1 MSDKKPLPLPLANL
15 ISRLITCLER
25 APNSFIA
32 LFARVGIAGVFW
44 KSAMTKI
51 TFDGDVSDSLVD
63 QLMGVLS
70 FKWTISENTFMLFQ
84 YEYNLPVI
92 SYHLAAL
99 MGTAVELTAPVLIV
113 LGLASRAAA
122 AALLVVV
129 MTIQFLVYPA
139 QWLDH
144 SLWAA
149 VILFILC
156 RGPGVISLDY
166 LCARLFLGRAPVA
179 P

>member
-1 MSDKKPLPLPLANL
+1 MSNGKLRQLPLTNFISCL
-15 ISRLITCLER
+15 ISYLER
-25 APNSFIA
+25 VPNSVIA

-51 TFDGDVSDSLVD
+51 TFDGEVGEGLID
-63 QLMGVLS
+63 QLLGVLS
-70 FKWTISENTFMLFQ
+70 FKWQISENTFMLFQ
-84 YEYNLPVI
+84 YEYNLPLVPF
-92 SYHLAAL
+92 HLAAA
-99 MGTAVELTAPVLIV
+99 MGTAVELAAPVLIV

-122 AALLVVV
+122 AALLVMV

-156 RGPGVISLDY
+156 RGAGVISLDY
-166 LCARLFLGRAPVA
+166 LFARRR
-179 P
+179 